1 VFVGVDGVDV
11 KKVDGWMEC
20 FVDGW
25 IAEWLMECIEAKSG
39 SNSANKG
46 LLCIVQ
52 I

>member
-1 VFVGVDGVDV
+1 VDV

-20 FVDGW
+20 FVDGL
-25 IAEWLMECIEAKSG
+25 IAECCDGCIGAKSG